1 MDNKLIDIDG
11 IQRDP
16 LAFRRRKGWIRSL
29 QLFDNSTLASFVTF
43 VHADCVAFPSRRFST
58 RGIIAAG
65 KVSEYNRLVTTPPR
79 SLATQA
85 SGEDDF
91 TDKGNRLVGYN
102 LQFN

>member
-29 QLFDNSTLASFVTF
+29 QPFDNSPPSLLLCTPT
-43 VHADCVAFPSRRFST
+43 VAFPSRRFST

>member
-11 IQRDP
+11 I
-16 LAFRRRKGWIRSL
+16 LWHFEGEKIWIRSL
-29 QLFDNSTLASFVTF
+29 QPFDNSTLASFVTF